1 MIEGFWAQAAT
12 VAVGVRAS
20 IDRAISENASTVL
33 DGVSIVPGGLDL
45 EAYEELADVIFL
57 VVATLDEESF
67 RDRFAER
74 AEGQKRRAPH
84 RYLENLDGILQIQ
97 DYFLEQADRHGV
109 PIVDN
114 VSFDHSVLQIIRH
127 VTETL
132 RKRGNFDASE
142 LV

>member
-1 MIEGFWAQAAT
+1 MKQSQFLEVIDRDEAEERW
-12 VAVGVRAS
+12 RAS
-20 IDRAISENASTVL
+20 IDTDALAPETVALEHALGRVLAEDVRAEV
-33 DGVSIVPGGLDL
+33 DVPG
-45 EAYEELADVIFL
+45 F
-57 VVATLDEESF
+57 
-67 RDRFAER
+67 DRSNMDGFAVR
-74 AEGQKRRAPH
+74 AAGQKRRSPH

-114 VSFDHSVLQIIRH
+114 ISFDRSVLQIIRH

-132 RKRGNFDASE
+132 RKRGDFDPPD